1 MTKLIRPPDT
11 ARVVAFMRMLFLR
24 TEQELIREITRK
36 RQAGLVDYAETAAL
50 DRVQR
55 ILQSMVD
62 ESWDYVPKMVE
73 NIFYQSG
80 KAAGYKN
87 ARVLTSSQTTVVQQL
102 SNNLL
107 GEIVE
112 ASETAYESVKTIYTI
127 ARLESDPYRKM
138 ALSQVLRQQASGGT
152 WKKSSADLIR
162 EMQNTGVT
170 AFVDKAGRRWSLQA
184 YGNMAVRTTARQAQV
199 AALLTA
205 DDYDLWQIVKIG
217 STCPVC
223 AALEGRVYS
232 KSGQNPE
239 YPPLSLAFGK
249 VDPSGP
255 DDLMNTYL
263 NIHPNCLHSLIKYT
277 TIGKTEK
284 QIQQDKDFSNP
295 QKNPLN
301 RDPRTK
307 KQIKAYREK
316 ERNRQRLIRDKRQHQ
331 KNKESLLSQT
341 VINKMRIKLPDNV
354 MEIKGMTE
362 DERIRIEKA
371 ITLIE
376 KQYDLQIGEIFA
388 EPLGFNEKNTYF
400 IVGPYKTE
408 SGLKMGLVINTDIDY
423 TTIENR
429 IQERYGSG
437 FFAAKNLEDCVVH
450 EMAHILTFQGC
461 KTYEEYKVLHEKISS
476 SFILGVSGYSD
487 KSRDGVETL
496 AEAFVKYRN
505 GEKIP
510 FPMKRLIKKYIERW
524 KK

>member
-1 MTKLIRPPDT
+1 MIKRIRPPNS
-11 ARVVAFMRMLFLR
+11 ANIIAFMRMLFLR
-24 TEQELIREITRK
+24 TEQELIQEITRK
-36 RQAGLVDYAETAAL
+36 RSTGLVDYAEVAAL
-50 DRVQR
+50 ERVQR
-55 ILQSMVD
+55 ILQNMVD
-62 ESWDYVPKMVE
+62 ESWSYVPQMIE
-73 NIFYQSG
+73 TIFYRTNKDLSG
-80 KAAGYKN
+80 YRN
-87 ARVLTSSQTTVVQQL
+87 ARILTTTQTAVVQQL
-102 SNNLL
+102 SDNLL
-107 GEIVE
+107 GKIVE
-112 ASETAYESVKTIYTI
+112 ASEVACESVKSLYTI
-127 ARLESDPYRKM
+127 ARLEADPLRET
-138 ALSQVLRQQASGGT
+138 ALRQVLRQQASGSS
-152 WKKSSADLIR
+152 WKKGSAEMVK
-162 EMQNTGVT
+162 EMQNTGIT
-170 AFVDKAGRRWSLQA
+170 AFVDKSGRRWSLQA

-199 AALLTA
+199 AAILTA

-232 KSGQNPE
+232 KSGQNPD

-249 VDPSGP
+249 VDPAGP

-284 QIQQDKDFSNP
+284 QIQRDKDFSNP

-331 KNKESLLSQT
+331 KNKESLLSQA

-388 EPLGFNEKNTYF
+388 EPLGFNEKNTY
-400 IVGPYKTE
+400 
-408 SGLKMGLVINTDIDY
+408 
-423 TTIENR
+423 
-429 IQERYGSG
+429 
-437 FFAAKNLEDCVVH
+437 
-450 EMAHILTFQGC
+450 
-461 KTYEEYKVLHEKISS
+461 
-476 SFILGVSGYSD
+476 
-487 KSRDGVETL
+487 
-496 AEAFVKYRN
+496 
-505 GEKIP
+505 
-510 FPMKRLIKKYIERW
+510 
-524 KK
+524 